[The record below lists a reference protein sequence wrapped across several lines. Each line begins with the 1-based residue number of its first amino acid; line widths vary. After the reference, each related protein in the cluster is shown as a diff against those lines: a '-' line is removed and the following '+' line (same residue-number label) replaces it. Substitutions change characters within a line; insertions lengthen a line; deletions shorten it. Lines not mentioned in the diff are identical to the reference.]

1 MMSYPARRRLGDR
14 RGRRRFE
21 IVGQLWGA
29 LEAVEPLRLRELA
42 RGGALLESGFS
53 LQVDTIH
60 RLRIAS
66 ADRTTDLQ
74 ARVRH
79 VSRPQSSAGPPA
91 YLIGLEFLALPP
103 LAVEH
108 IEQLLAA
115 NVDPIEVRL
124 AGAPE

>member
-1 MMSYPARRRLGDR
+1 MSHAARRRLGDR

-29 LEAVEPLRLRELA
+29 LESVEPLRLRNLA
-42 RGGALLESGFS
+42 RGGALLESRFT
-53 LQVDTIH
+53 LQVDTVH

-66 ADRTTDLQ
+66 AGRTSDLQ

-79 VSRPQSSAGPPA
+79 VSRPPGTGGN

-103 LAVEH
+103 LATEH
-108 IEQLLAA
+108 LEQLIAA
-115 NVDPIEVRL
+115 NADPVDVEL
-124 AGAPE
+124 HGSGS